1 MRLIATLLFTLT
13 VSLAFATEVEIKFE
27 QVQVTDNKL
36 YVDVEVRSQSDEF
49 ILAGQNLR
57 AYFDSSVLAFDKNNS
72 KSQLNNDIYSPLNII
87 THREN
92 IDASRVGQLDFDKNL
107 GFINMTIDLMDVTNG
122 GTAISD
128 EWVTIA
134 TLAFDIKKK
143 NATADIVWARLGAGD
158 AYATA
163 FVQISEWRNYSTI
176 VKTDVIEHTDLSYV
190 PSKKKYTKSEGEI
203 TVGPNPTQDYIEV
216 KQESQTGEI
225 LLIDMNGAVVIE
237 QAIKSRSTRIDM
249 TNLSAGNYVI
259 YISDGTETKSEKIV
273 KIK

>member
-57 AYFDSSVLAFDKNNS
+57 AYFDTSVLAFDKSNS

-163 FVQISEWRNYSTI
+163 FVQISEWRNYNTI

-225 LLIDMNGAVVIE
+225 LLIDMNGAVVVE

-259 YISDGTETKSEKIV
+259 YISNGTETKSEKIV